1 MQYIVVYKC
10 DYHVVWTPKYR
21 FRILT
26 GEVAMLMNR
35 DIRMYSEWLGG
46 EILELNVQVDHVHV
60 VVSIPLKVSISTY
73 MGTIKGKTA
82 IKII

>member
-1 MQYIVVYKC
+1 
-10 DYHVVWTPKYR
+10 
-21 FRILT
+21 
-26 GEVAMLMNR
+26 MLMNR